1 MNNFFKEIENKLN
14 DSIKIENILIIDNS
28 AKHMFHKFYDKE
40 KYHLK
45 LEIKSQ
51 ELKSL
56 SSLEAHKKIVDLMA
70 NDKKNNDNKIN
81 LILLKKIGQTTIPG
95 KYKVSNLEL
104 KKAFSKII

>member
-1 MNNFFKEIENKLN
+1 MNNFFKEIENKLK

-28 AKHMFHKFYDKE
+28 AKHMLHKFYDKE

-56 SSLEAHKKIVDLMA
+56 SSLEAHRKIYKILKD
-70 NDKKNNDNKIN
+70 NFKDKIHA
-81 LILLKKIGQTTIPG
+81 
-95 KYKVSNLEL
+95 LEL
-104 KKAFSKII
+104 DIK

>member
-28 AKHMFHKFYDKE
+28 AKHKFHKFYDKE

-45 LEIKSQ
+45 LEIQSQ

-56 SSLEAHKKIVDLMA
+56 SSLEAHRKIYKILKD
-70 NDKKNNDNKIN
+70 NFKDKIHA
-81 LILLKKIGQTTIPG
+81 
-95 KYKVSNLEL
+95 LEL
-104 KKAFSKII
+104 DIK

>member
-28 AKHMFHKFYDKE
+28 AKHKLHKFYDEE

-56 SSLEAHKKIVDLMA
+56 SSLEAHRKIYKILRD
-70 NDKKNNDNKIN
+70 NFKDKIHA
-81 LILLKKIGQTTIPG
+81 
-95 KYKVSNLEL
+95 LEL
-104 KKAFSKII
+104 DIK